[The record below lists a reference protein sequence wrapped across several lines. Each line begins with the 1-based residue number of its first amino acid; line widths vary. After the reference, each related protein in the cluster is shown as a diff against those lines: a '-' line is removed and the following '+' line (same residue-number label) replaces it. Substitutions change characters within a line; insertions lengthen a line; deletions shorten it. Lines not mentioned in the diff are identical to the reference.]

1 MRAEREA
8 GIKHLLNAHHLRRQ
22 RRPAPFVTL
31 DLDLLQFIGLEP
43 AANLTLDLAMPTIT
57 GFEGAKAFRKAANT
71 RDAILVAFSGMITED
86 EQARF
91 RRIGFD
97 EVLPKPVAAIA
108 LVQRIEGFIARRR
121 AAKSSEA

>member
-43 AANLTLDLAMPTIT
+43 VSVGN
-57 GFEGAKAFRKAANT
+57 
-71 RDAILVAFSGMITED
+71 
-86 EQARF
+86 
-91 RRIGFD
+91 
-97 EVLPKPVAAIA
+97 A
-108 LVQRIEGFIARRR
+108 LSALRSVPGSPA
-121 AAKSSEA
+121 